1 MRIPGSYDRAM
12 TDGGTAQGVD
22 AQLEHAAQVRR
33 EAQALRHR
41 LEAAAGY
48 AQQTAA
54 RVTEA
59 RSRLADE
66 SEDVARLESFSWAR
80 ISSTLRN
87 NRADDLERETAERDA
102 ARYAV
107 ADAEARDAAARRD
120 VAGLTAQL
128 EALGD
133 VDAAYTA
140 ALAAKEEWAVA
151 HAPDVAARITEL
163 STRRGVLLAEDAEAR
178 EAHAAGV
185 EALQLL
191 GEADRLLASAGSWA
205 TWDTFG
211 GGGML
216 TDMMKYDKLDQ
227 VGRVL
232 RAADIALSRF
242 SRELADL
249 RMGGVEAVGLDGMTR
264 TFDVFFDNFFTDM
277 RVRSRIQDAQHRVAD
292 ALRRVERT
300 LREVGERGRVIAA
313 ELEDLGR
320 HREEL
325 LLG

>member
-1 MRIPGSYDRAM
+1 M
-12 TDGGTAQGVD
+12 TDGGTAQGAD
-22 AQLEHAAQVRR
+22 EQLEHAAHRRR
-33 EAQALRHR
+33 EAEALQHR
-41 LEAAAGY
+41 LDAAAGY
-48 AQQTAA
+48 AEQTAA
-54 RVTEA
+54 RVAEA

-66 SEDVARLESFSWAR
+66 HEDVARLESFSWAR
-80 ISSTLRN
+80 IASTLRN
-87 NRADDLERETAERDA
+87 SRASDLERETAERDA

-107 ADAEARDAAARRD
+107 ADAEARDGAARRD

-128 EALGD
+128 RALGD
-133 VDAAYTA
+133 VQAAYAA
-140 ALAAKEEWAVA
+140 ALTAKEEWAVA
-151 HAPDVAARITEL
+151 HDTEVAARITEL
-163 STRRGVLLAEDAEAR
+163 ATRRGVLLAEDAEAR
-178 EAHAAGV
+178 EAHAAGLQ
-185 EALQLL
+185 ALELLGQADQLL
-191 GEADRLLASAGSWA
+191 SSAGSWA

-232 RAADIALSRF
+232 RAADVALGRF

-249 RMGGVEAVGLDGMTR
+249 RMAGVEAVGLDGMTR

-292 ALRRVERT
+292 ALRQVDRT
-300 LREVGERGRVIAA
+300 LREVAERGRAIAA
-313 ELEDLGR
+313 ELEDLGQR
-320 HREEL
+320 REDL